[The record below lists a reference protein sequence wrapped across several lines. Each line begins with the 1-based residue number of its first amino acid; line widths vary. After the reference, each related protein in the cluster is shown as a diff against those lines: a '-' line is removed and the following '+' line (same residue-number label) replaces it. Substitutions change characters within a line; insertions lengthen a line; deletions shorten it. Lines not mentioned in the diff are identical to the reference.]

1 MDLKRKII
9 EDFKRQ
15 IDEGKFATNNDLVI
29 AIRNLYNDTKL
40 AASNN
45 PLLEQFLS
53 ENNYMDFTKE
63 VTSEL
68 VEYYKEYKEKE
79 KVETTDLNAATI
91 EGQTI
96 DSSEIAQVNTGDIT
110 YYTVKDSDGDYKVF
124 ESIDNDIIK
133 KISAEAANSEEDITH
148 IAKEVIEEEKKE
160 VNLTGLEQFE
170 RQRNLSTE
178 DHMQAALARSM
189 QTYTG
194 DEMAVNADHN
204 VILNTESGELSKI
217 DQSGKVMTY
226 GNDSVEGPSMSTG
239 EQFTLS
245 NDTLDTLSVEDIDMM
260 LADPDKYNLS
270 PETIEGLKK
279 ARESKAVTLEEKPL
293 EKEIGFQK
301 VLKPPVNFRTSA
313 FIDVLLV
320 ALVSFGFSALALL
333 NILFY

>member
-9 EDFKRQ
+9 EDFKKQ

-29 AIRNLYNDTKL
+29 AIRNLYNETKL
-40 AASNN
+40 AASSN

-63 VTSEL
+63 ITSEL

-96 DSSEIAQVNTGDIT
+96 DSNEISQVNTGDIT
-110 YYTVKDSDGDYKVF
+110 YYTVKDNDGDYKVF
-124 ESIDNDIIK
+124 ESIDNDIIN
-133 KISAEAANSEEDITH
+133 KIAVEAATRDEDITH
-148 IAKEVIEEEKKE
+148 IAKEVIEEEKKA
-160 VNLTGLEQFE
+160 VDLTGLEQFE
-170 RQRNLSTE
+170 KQRNLSTE

-204 VILNTESGELSKI
+204 IIFNTENGELSRV
-217 DQSGKVMTY
+217 DETGKVMTY
-226 GNDSVEGPSMSTG
+226 GNDSVDGPSMSTG

-245 NDTLDTLSVEDIDMM
+245 NDTLDTLSIEDIDMM
-260 LADPDKYNLS
+260 LADPTKYNLS

-279 ARESKAVTLEEKPL
+279 ARENKTITLEEKPL

-301 VLKPPVNFRTSA
+301 VLKPPVNFKTSA
-313 FIDVLLV
+313 FVDVLLV